1 MLLLA
6 IDTSAAVTAAV
17 HDGSAVLAREL
28 VHDPRHHAELLVP
41 MVERVLADAGVER
54 SQLTDV
60 VAGRGPG
67 PFTGLRVGLVTARTL
82 GLALGVPVHGVGS
95 LDALAQQVVDAGLA
109 AEGETFVV
117 ATDARR
123 REVYWAR
130 YEHRGRRDP
139 AGRPAGR
146 PPGRRPG
153 RGSSGA
159 RTRRPAARRRASAP
173 PPAGPLDPDAGALAT
188 VAVRRLAAGRG
199 PRLHRAA
206 VPAQAGRRAVGDH
219 EERPAAV
226 SDASPVGLRPLR
238 WWDVAAVHAL
248 EARLFDP
255 DQWSPEVFW
264 SELAAGRWYV
274 VAEDAEDAEQ
284 VVGYA
289 GLAVNGAEADVQTV
303 AVSPDAQGRGL
314 GRLLLD
320 ALVAEA
326 ARQGAHQRP
335 AGGAGR
341 QPGRDPALRAH
352 RLRADRGAP
361 QVLPAR
367 RHRRPRDAPA
377 AGSRSAGRRS

>member
-130 YEHRGRRDP
+130 YEHRGLAVPLDGPRVD
-139 AGRPAGR
+139 RPADVPVEGHR
-146 PPGRRPG
+146 VHG
-153 RGSSGA
+153 RGALLHADVLGA
-159 RTRRPAARRRASAP
+159 

-188 VAVRRLAAGRG
+188 VAVRLLAAGEDLGSTAPLYLRR
-199 PRLHRAA
+199 PDA
-206 VPAQAGRRAVGDH
+206 VP
-219 EERPAAV
+219 
-226 SDASPVGLRPLR
+226 SASTK
-238 WWDVAAVHAL
+238 
-248 EARLFDP
+248 
-255 DQWSPEVFW
+255 S
-264 SELAAGRWYV
+264 
-274 VAEDAEDAEQ
+274 
-284 VVGYA
+284 
-289 GLAVNGAEADVQTV
+289 
-303 AVSPDAQGRGL
+303 
-314 GRLLLD
+314 
-320 ALVAEA
+320 
-326 ARQGAHQRP
+326 
-335 AGGAGR
+335 
-341 QPGRDPALRAH
+341 
-352 RLRADRGAP
+352 
-361 QVLPAR
+361 VLPR
-367 RHRRPRDAPA
+367 
-377 AGSRSAGRRS
+377 